1 MIYLEYKVRNVIIN
15 ISLLPER
22 ANKINEQI
30 QTTQSNDTKTYAESA
45 QIKIDIVVI
54 IKNSD
59 KKHCTFNNRMI
70 KCTRIWTN
78 IIKQYCGNFLTK
90 AEFELKLTLSQVD
103 NWSEWSTN
111 GFQKKLSFEE
121 LTRHQ
126 IFVSVQIVTISVTVL
141 IYSWHVV

>member
-70 KCTRIWTN
+70 KCTRI
-78 IIKQYCGNFLTK
+78 
-90 AEFELKLTLSQVD
+90 
-103 NWSEWSTN
+103 
-111 GFQKKLSFEE
+111 
-121 LTRHQ
+121 
-126 IFVSVQIVTISVTVL
+126 
-141 IYSWHVV
+141 